1 VRRFA
6 GIDVG
11 AEAHMVAVVDDSGA
25 VLRKSTAFGE
35 TRPVIADF
43 GNCWENLGMCWS
55 RWRRPECTGEIYSP
69 SW

>member
-35 TRPVIADF
+35 DAAGYRPLR
-43 GNCWENLGMCWS
+43 ELLGEPGDVPVS
-55 RWRRPECTGEIYSP
+55 TASAGAAQ
-69 SW
+69 